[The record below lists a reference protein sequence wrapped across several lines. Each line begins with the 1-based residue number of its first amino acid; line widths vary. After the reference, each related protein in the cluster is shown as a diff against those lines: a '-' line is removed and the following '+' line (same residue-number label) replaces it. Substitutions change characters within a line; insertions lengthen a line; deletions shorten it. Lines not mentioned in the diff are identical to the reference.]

1 MKELPWWLSGKN
13 LSVSAGD
20 LGSILSSEDSLEREM
35 AIHSSFF
42 AWESHGQ
49 RSLVGYSPWCRKS
62 QTTQQLNNA
71 VRTRLRKF
79 RISIH

>member
-20 LGSILSSEDSLEREM
+20 LGSILGREDSLEREM

-49 RSLVGYSPWCRKS
+49 RSLVGYGP
-62 QTTQQLNNA
+62 
-71 VRTRLRKF
+71 
-79 RISIH
+79 

>member
-20 LGSILSSEDSLEREM
+20 LGSILGREDSLEREM

-49 RSLVGYSPWCRKS
+49 RSLVGCSAQGCKKLNITGQLS
-62 QTTQQLNNA
+62 MQTQL
-71 VRTRLRKF
+71 
-79 RISIH
+79 IY